1 MNNFCMT
8 SETLKRNNISPAEI
22 ITLLMLAN
30 DVDYLATLDVLHKK
44 SYVNYHNGK
53 YSLME
58 KGQQIIDTINFE
70 SGVPIKERCNQ
81 VSLAKRLKE
90 LFPKGKKE
98 GTAQYWAEGEA
109 LIAKRLHKFYDKY
122 GKFEDDVVIN
132 ATKKYIEAF
141 NGNYRFMR
149 TLKYFIYAEKINAAG
164 EQESTSDL
172 LTYIENLNEESVNNS
187 FDEMRYE

>member
-1 MNNFCMT
+1 MT
-8 SETLKRNNISPAEI
+8 SETLKRNNISPSEI
-22 ITLLMLAN
+22 ITLLMVAN
-30 DVDYLATLDVLHKK
+30 NVDYLATLDVLHKK

-53 YSLME
+53 FSLME

-81 VSLAKRLKE
+81 VSLAKQLKN

-98 GTAQYWAEGEA
+98 GTSQYWTEGEA

-122 GKFEDDVVIN
+122 GKFDDDTIIN

-149 TLKYFIYAEKINAAG
+149 TLKYFIYAEKINVAG

-172 LTYIENLNEESVNNS
+172 LTYIENLNEESINNS